1 MNRPSSKQDFD
12 DTDRT
17 KSTYLEAQIRKVA
30 SSLSEAERAVLFT
43 QGMQI
48 IYGGAPKKAV
58 RSER

>member
-1 MNRPSSKQDFD
+1 MSRSSSKRDFD

-17 KSTYLEAQIRKVA
+17 KSTYLAAEVRKVA
-30 SSLSEAERAVLFT
+30 NRLSEAERTMLFT

-58 RSER
+58 RSGR